1 MGITKEASEFY
12 RLGYKMGYLSLTT
25 FLKKI
30 MPPNE
35 FDLYRVQIKEHY
47 DGYPCMELLNLDE
60 LKER

>member
-1 MGITKEASEFY
+1 MMSKESSEFY

-35 FDLYRVQIKEHY
+35 FDSYRDRIKEHY
-47 DGYPCMELLNLDE
+47 DSYPCMELLNLDQ
-60 LKER
+60 LKEQ